1 MYKIS
6 ILFLSIVLSINI
18 AFSQDEIAKQIL
30 DQLSEKGNS
39 YEDITAEFSFNFS
52 NKNQGIDEHSEGKI
66 WIKED
71 MYKLDMASDL
81 SIINNG
87 ETLWYFMKDVPEVQ
101 VMESDSEDEMNPS
114 KIFTIYER
122 GYKYQYAGESSI
134 NGKKIE
140 SINLYPKKSG
150 AISKVILLVDIEK
163 LELYKIQIID
173 KDGGTSSYTI
183 KSFITNNQVPS
194 STFNF
199 RKKNH
204 PGVEIIDLR

>member
-1 MYKIS
+1 MNKIS
-6 ILFLSIVLSINI
+6 ILFLSIVFSINI

-52 NKNQGIDEHSEGKI
+52 NKNQGIDEDSDGKI

-71 MYKLDMASDL
+71 MYKLDMSTDL

-101 VMESDSEDEMNPS
+101 IMESDSEDEMNPS

-122 GYKYQYAGESSI
+122 GYKYQYAGEKTI
-134 NGKKIE
+134 IGKKIE
-140 SINLYPKKSG
+140 CINLYPKKSG
-150 AISKVILLVDIEK
+150 AISRVVLLVDIEK

-173 KDGGTSSYTI
+173 IDGGTSSYTI
-183 KSFITNNQVPS
+183 NSFITNNQVPS

-199 RKKNH
+199 RKKDY
-204 PGVEIIDLR
+204 PGVEVIDLR

>member
-1 MYKIS
+1 MNKIS
-6 ILFLSIVLSINI
+6 TLFLSIIFSINI

-52 NKNQGIDEHSEGKI
+52 NKNQGIDEYSEGKI

-71 MYKLDMASDL
+71 MYKLNMAADL

-101 VMESDSEDEMNPS
+101 IMESDSEDEMNPS

-122 GYKYQYAGESSI
+122 GYKYQYDGKSTI
-134 NGKKIE
+134 NGKETKI
-140 SINLYPKKSG
+140 INLYPKKSG
-150 AISKVILLVDIEK
+150 AISKVILFVDTEK
-163 LELYKIQIID
+163 LEFYKIQIID
-173 KDGGTSSYTI
+173 KEGGTSSYTI
-183 KSFITNNQVPS
+183 KSFTTNNQVPE

-199 RKKNH
+199 RKKDH

>member
-1 MYKIS
+1 MKS
-6 ILFLSIVLSINI
+6 
-18 AFSQDEIAKQIL
+18 AKQIL

-122 GYKYQYAGESSI
+122 GYKYQYTG
-134 NGKKIE
+134 NFCKWKKIK
-140 SINLYPKKSG
+140 SINLYPKKW
-150 AISKVILLVDIEK
+150 AINKVVLFVDVEK
-163 LELYKIQIID
+163 LELYKY
-173 KDGGTSSYTI
+173 K
-183 KSFITNNQVPS
+183 
-194 STFNF
+194 
-199 RKKNH
+199 
-204 PGVEIIDLR
+204 L